1 MNKIFTRRE
10 MLRNAG
16 KAVVLS
22 ALAPHFSFAKEN
34 KISSTTF
41 GAVAS
46 EPASVE
52 IGQKILN
59 DGGNAVDAV
68 VGAALAAG
76 ITMPSKCGIGSYG
89 GTMMIAL
96 ANGKVT
102 CIDCNSMAPAAARPD
117 MYPLDAKGN
126 VVGRVNFHGWQAVGI
141 PGTLAGLQIAIDRY
155 GTKSLRE
162 LLQPSI
168 ALAKNPPRLD
178 KFVNFPALA
187 KTLSTLADRNSVES
201 FYRGDI
207 AQEIADTFK
216 KNNGQVTAK
225 DLATYQAREVAPYQ
239 IEWKG
244 YTTYTAPLGA
254 TGLLILEALAILKAL
269 NWDKLPA
276 SPAATHARLE
286 AVRLAW
292 KDRAEFFGDPEFVK
306 VPVQRLLS
314 IDYANEL
321 AEKIQVTVKAKKALS
336 LQLERIDQV
345 GTLNISAVD
354 WQGNMAVLTFT
365 QGNSYGAQ
373 VSVYSLGMVLG
384 HGMARFDPSPGHPNS
399 IAPGK
404 RPVHNMAPSVI
415 VRDGRPILAV
425 GAAGGTKIPNALFDF
440 FSYYV
445 GRSSSMENALEARR
459 MNCFGLPEVSFERG
473 WPKEEL
479 DYLQKAGFKIKEGLG
494 AYVSAVSFNWTTRQA
509 KGKSRPGNP
518 FQERN

>member
-1 MNKIFTRRE
+1 MKKVFPRRQ
-10 MLRNAG
+10 MLKKAG

-34 KISSTTF
+34 KISSTSF

-46 EPASVE
+46 EPEPV
-52 IGQKILN
+52 IVGQKILRG
-59 DGGNAVDAV
+59 GGNAVDAT

-76 ITMPSKCGIGSYG
+76 ITMPSKCGMGSYG
-89 GTMMIAL
+89 GAMIIAQ

-102 CIDCNSMAPAAARPD
+102 CIDCNSKAPVAARPD

-126 VVGRVNFHGWQAVGI
+126 VIGRVNFHGWQAAGI
-141 PGTLAGLQIAIDRY
+141 PGTLAGLQMAIDRY
-155 GTKSLRE
+155 GSKSLRE
-162 LLQPSI
+162 LLQPAI

-207 AQEIADTFK
+207 AREIADTFK
-216 KNNGQVTAK
+216 KNNGLVTTK
-225 DLATYQAREVAPYQ
+225 DLAAYHAQEVAPYQ
-239 IEWKG
+239 VEWKG
-244 YTTYTAPLGA
+244 HTIYTAPLGA

-269 NWDKLPA
+269 NWDKLRP

-286 AVRLAW
+286 ALRLAW
-292 KDRAEFFGDPEFVK
+292 KDRAEFFGDPEFIK

-314 IDYANEL
+314 KEYATEL
-321 AEKIQVTVKAKKALS
+321 AEKIQATIKQKKALS
-336 LQLERIDQV
+336 LELERIDQV

-354 WQGNMAVLTFT
+354 PQGNMAVLTLT
-365 QGNSYGAQ
+365 HGNSYGSQ
-373 VSVYSLGMVLG
+373 ISVDSLGMVLG
-384 HGMARFDPSPGHPNS
+384 HGMARFEPRPGHPNS

-415 VRDGRPILAV
+415 VRGGRPILAV

-440 FSYYV
+440 FSDYV

-479 DYLQKAGFKIKEGLG
+479 DYLQKAGFKTKEGLG
-494 AYVSAVSFNWTTRQA
+494 AYVSSVSFDWATGQA

-518 FQERN
+518 FQEKN